1 MTSTPHARRIFRAI
15 AVVLSLAVPTVLTI
29 AAADARVG
37 GGSSSGSRGSRT
49 FSAPP
54 STSTAPGSA
63 QPFNRTITQPGSPGM
78 GAPAP
83 AGGGFFNKPGRGMLG
98 GLAAGFLGAGLLG
111 MLFGGGM
118 FGGLG
123 GLSSIFGLILQ
134 IGLIVIVV
142 RLAMKWW
149 QRRHETA
156 SAYAGAPPAPG
167 AQSSFRTGTG
177 FGLGSGSAPL
187 EILPGDYETFER
199 LLGEVQ
205 AAWSDEDIAKLHTLA
220 TPEMVSYFTKDLEAN
235 RARNVVNKVS
245 GTKLLQGD
253 LAEAWREGET
263 DFASVALRYSLV
275 DRTLDRSTGQLVE
288 GSEAPMEATEVWTFL
303 RPRGADWELSAI
315 QQT

>member
-1 MTSTPHARRIFRAI
+1 MRFPRVASHSGNTAHLKGTSPCRGFEERNMGFSYRARGIFQVI
-15 AVVLSLAVPTVLTI
+15 AVVLSLALPLI
-29 AAADARVG
+29 SAASPADARVG
-37 GGSSSGSRGSRT
+37 GGFSSGSRGTRT

-54 STSTAPGSA
+54 STSTAPGTA
-63 QPFNRTITQPGSPGM
+63 QPFNRSMTQPGSPGM

-156 SAYAGAPPAPG
+156 SA
-167 AQSSFRTGTG
+167 
-177 FGLGSGSAPL
+177 
-187 EILPGDYETFER
+187 
-199 LLGEVQ
+199 
-205 AAWSDEDIAKLHTLA
+205 
-220 TPEMVSYFTKDLEAN
+220 
-235 RARNVVNKVS
+235 
-245 GTKLLQGD
+245 
-253 LAEAWREGET
+253 
-263 DFASVALRYSLV
+263 
-275 DRTLDRSTGQLVE
+275 
-288 GSEAPMEATEVWTFL
+288 
-303 RPRGADWELSAI
+303 
-315 QQT
+315 